1 MAVRRVEMHAGERRA
16 DGICHDIRNR
26 LSAAFITP
34 IDQEDILHLAQ
45 LLDDVTDALDEVALE
60 CYMFRLAELPAG
72 APAFAGLTR
81 RCVGKLCEAAIELRN
96 FRSSG
101 RLRALLAEVNTLEE
115 QADDAYAT
123 AIHDLFAEDAAPR
136 TLIAGKA
143 IFDCMEACCDLCGHA
158 ADVMDQIIIKNT
170 CSGTTPIRPGRSVRP
185 RSCDICRRPQTGS
198 AGAGGMIW
206 IGCSAPRDRV
216 SCWHGSS

>member
-1 MAVRRVEMHAGERRA
+1 MAKKTNEYFLLIEQQAAICVEAAALLENILTEYSAAGMAVRRVEMHAVERRA

-72 APAFAGLTR
+72 TPAFAGLTR

-170 CSGTTPIRPGRSVRP
+170 
-185 RSCDICRRPQTGS
+185 
-198 AGAGGMIW
+198 
-206 IGCSAPRDRV
+206 
-216 SCWHGSS
+216 

>member
-1 MAVRRVEMHAGERRA
+1 MAKKTNEYFLLIEQQAAICVEAAALLENILTEYSAAGMAVRRVEMHAVERRA

-34 IDQEDILHLAQ
+34 IDQEDILRLAQ

-136 TLIAGKA
+136 TLMAGKA

-170 CSGTTPIRPGRSVRP
+170 
-185 RSCDICRRPQTGS
+185 
-198 AGAGGMIW
+198 
-206 IGCSAPRDRV
+206 
-216 SCWHGSS
+216 

>member
-1 MAVRRVEMHAGERRA
+1 MAKKTNEYFLLIEQQAAICVEAAALLENILTEYSAAGMAVRRVEMHAVERRA

-45 LLDDVTDALDEVALE
+45 LLDDVTDVLDEVALE

-170 CSGTTPIRPGRSVRP
+170 
-185 RSCDICRRPQTGS
+185 
-198 AGAGGMIW
+198 
-206 IGCSAPRDRV
+206 
-216 SCWHGSS
+216 

>member
-1 MAVRRVEMHAGERRA
+1 MAKKTNEYFLLIEQQAAICVEAAALLENILTEYSAAGMAVRRVEMHAVERRA

-45 LLDDVTDALDEVALE
+45 LLDGVTDALDEVALE

-101 RLRALLAEVNTLEE
+101 RLRAQLAEVNTLEE

-170 CSGTTPIRPGRSVRP
+170 
-185 RSCDICRRPQTGS
+185 
-198 AGAGGMIW
+198 
-206 IGCSAPRDRV
+206 
-216 SCWHGSS
+216 

>member
-1 MAVRRVEMHAGERRA
+1 MAKKTNEYFLLIEQQAAICVEAAALLENILTEYSAAGMAVRRVEMHAVERRA

-60 CYMFRLAELPAG
+60 CCMFRLAELPAG

-170 CSGTTPIRPGRSVRP
+170 
-185 RSCDICRRPQTGS
+185 
-198 AGAGGMIW
+198 
-206 IGCSAPRDRV
+206 
-216 SCWHGSS
+216 

>member
-1 MAVRRVEMHAGERRA
+1 MAKKTNEYFLLIEQQAAICVEAAALLENILTEYSAAGMAVRRVEMHAVERRA

-60 CYMFRLAELPAG
+60 CYMFRFAELPAG

-170 CSGTTPIRPGRSVRP
+170 
-185 RSCDICRRPQTGS
+185 
-198 AGAGGMIW
+198 
-206 IGCSAPRDRV
+206 
-216 SCWHGSS
+216 

>member
-1 MAVRRVEMHAGERRA
+1 MAKKTNEYFLLIEQQAAICVEAAALLENILTEYSAASMAVRRVEMHAVERRA

-123 AIHDLFAEDAAPR
+123 AIHDLFAEDAAHR

-170 CSGTTPIRPGRSVRP
+170 
-185 RSCDICRRPQTGS
+185 
-198 AGAGGMIW
+198 
-206 IGCSAPRDRV
+206 
-216 SCWHGSS
+216 

>member
-1 MAVRRVEMHAGERRA
+1 MAKKTNEYFLLIEQQAAICVEAAALLENILTEYSAAGMAVRRVEMHAVERRA

-26 LSAAFITP
+26 LSATFITP

-170 CSGTTPIRPGRSVRP
+170 
-185 RSCDICRRPQTGS
+185 
-198 AGAGGMIW
+198 
-206 IGCSAPRDRV
+206 
-216 SCWHGSS
+216 

>member
-1 MAVRRVEMHAGERRA
+1 MAKKTNEYFLLIEQQAAICVEAAALLENILTEYSAAGMAVRRVEMHAVERRA

-60 CYMFRLAELPAG
+60 CYMFRLAVLPAG

-170 CSGTTPIRPGRSVRP
+170 
-185 RSCDICRRPQTGS
+185 
-198 AGAGGMIW
+198 
-206 IGCSAPRDRV
+206 
-216 SCWHGSS
+216 

>member
-1 MAVRRVEMHAGERRA
+1 MAKKTNEYFLLIEQQAANCVEAAALLENILTEYSAAGMAVRRVEMHAVERRA

-101 RLRALLAEVNTLEE
+101 RLRALLAKVNTLEE

-170 CSGTTPIRPGRSVRP
+170 
-185 RSCDICRRPQTGS
+185 
-198 AGAGGMIW
+198 
-206 IGCSAPRDRV
+206 
-216 SCWHGSS
+216 

>member
-1 MAVRRVEMHAGERRA
+1 MAKKTNEYFLLIEQQAAICVEAAALLENILTEYSAAGMAVRRVEMHAVERRA

-136 TLIAGKA
+136 TLIAGKE

-170 CSGTTPIRPGRSVRP
+170 
-185 RSCDICRRPQTGS
+185 
-198 AGAGGMIW
+198 
-206 IGCSAPRDRV
+206 
-216 SCWHGSS
+216 

>member
-1 MAVRRVEMHAGERRA
+1 MAMKTNEYFLLSEQQAAICVEAAALLENILTEYSAAGMAVRRVEMHAVERRA

-170 CSGTTPIRPGRSVRP
+170 
-185 RSCDICRRPQTGS
+185 
-198 AGAGGMIW
+198 
-206 IGCSAPRDRV
+206 
-216 SCWHGSS
+216 

>member
-1 MAVRRVEMHAGERRA
+1 MAKKTNEYFLLIEQQAAICVEAAALLENILTEYSAAGMAVRRVEMHAVERRA

-143 IFDCMEACCDLCGHA
+143 IFDCMEACCVLCGHA

-170 CSGTTPIRPGRSVRP
+170 
-185 RSCDICRRPQTGS
+185 
-198 AGAGGMIW
+198 
-206 IGCSAPRDRV
+206 
-216 SCWHGSS
+216 

>member
-1 MAVRRVEMHAGERRA
+1 MAKKTNEYFLLIEQQAAICVEAAALLENILTEYSAAGMAVRRVEMHAVERRA

-72 APAFAGLTR
+72 AFAGLTR

-170 CSGTTPIRPGRSVRP
+170 
-185 RSCDICRRPQTGS
+185 
-198 AGAGGMIW
+198 
-206 IGCSAPRDRV
+206 
-216 SCWHGSS
+216 

>member
-1 MAVRRVEMHAGERRA
+1 MAKKTNEYFLLIEQQAAICVEAAALLENILTEYSAAGMAVRRVEMHAVERRA

-60 CYMFRLAELPAG
+60 CNMFRLAELPAG

-170 CSGTTPIRPGRSVRP
+170 
-185 RSCDICRRPQTGS
+185 
-198 AGAGGMIW
+198 
-206 IGCSAPRDRV
+206 
-216 SCWHGSS
+216 

>member
-1 MAVRRVEMHAGERRA
+1 MAKKTNEYFLLIEQQAAICVEAAALLENILTEYSAAGMAVRRVEMHAVERRA

-72 APAFAGLTR
+72 APAFAWLTH

-170 CSGTTPIRPGRSVRP
+170 
-185 RSCDICRRPQTGS
+185 
-198 AGAGGMIW
+198 
-206 IGCSAPRDRV
+206 
-216 SCWHGSS
+216 

>member
-1 MAVRRVEMHAGERRA
+1 MAKKTNEYFLLIEQQAAICVEAAALLENILTEYSAAGMAVRRVEMHAVERRA

-34 IDQEDILHLAQ
+34 IDQEDILRLAQ

-123 AIHDLFAEDAAPR
+123 AIHDLFAENAAPR

-143 IFDCMEACCDLCGHA
+143 VFDCMEACCDLCGHA

-170 CSGTTPIRPGRSVRP
+170 
-185 RSCDICRRPQTGS
+185 
-198 AGAGGMIW
+198 
-206 IGCSAPRDRV
+206 
-216 SCWHGSS
+216 

>member
-1 MAVRRVEMHAGERRA
+1 MAKKTNEYFLLIEQQAAICVKAAALLENILTEYSAAGMAVRRVEMHAVERRA

-170 CSGTTPIRPGRSVRP
+170 
-185 RSCDICRRPQTGS
+185 
-198 AGAGGMIW
+198 
-206 IGCSAPRDRV
+206 
-216 SCWHGSS
+216 

>member
-1 MAVRRVEMHAGERRA
+1 MAKKTNEYFLLIEQQAAICVEAAALLENILTEYSAAGMAVRRVEMHAVERRA

-96 FRSSG
+96 FRSSA

-170 CSGTTPIRPGRSVRP
+170 
-185 RSCDICRRPQTGS
+185 
-198 AGAGGMIW
+198 
-206 IGCSAPRDRV
+206 
-216 SCWHGSS
+216 

>member
-1 MAVRRVEMHAGERRA
+1 MAKKTNEYFLLIEQQAAICVEAATLLENILTEYSAAGMAVRRVEMHAVERRA

-170 CSGTTPIRPGRSVRP
+170 
-185 RSCDICRRPQTGS
+185 
-198 AGAGGMIW
+198 
-206 IGCSAPRDRV
+206 
-216 SCWHGSS
+216 

>member
-1 MAVRRVEMHAGERRA
+1 MAKKTNEYFLLIEQQAAICVEAAALLENILTEYSAAGMAVRRVEMHAVERRA

-158 ADVMDQIIIKNT
+158 ADVMDQIIIKYT
-170 CSGTTPIRPGRSVRP
+170 
-185 RSCDICRRPQTGS
+185 
-198 AGAGGMIW
+198 
-206 IGCSAPRDRV
+206 
-216 SCWHGSS
+216 

>member
-1 MAVRRVEMHAGERRA
+1 MAKKTNEYFLLIEQQAAICVEAAALLENILTEYSAAGMAVRRVEMHAVERRA

-81 RCVGKLCEAAIELRN
+81 QCVGKLCEAAIELRN

-170 CSGTTPIRPGRSVRP
+170 
-185 RSCDICRRPQTGS
+185 
-198 AGAGGMIW
+198 
-206 IGCSAPRDRV
+206 
-216 SCWHGSS
+216 

>member
-1 MAVRRVEMHAGERRA
+1 MAKKTNEYFLLIEQQAAICVEAAALLENILTEYSAAGMAVRRVEMHAVERRA

-45 LLDDVTDALDEVALE
+45 LLDDVTDALDEVAPE

-170 CSGTTPIRPGRSVRP
+170 
-185 RSCDICRRPQTGS
+185 
-198 AGAGGMIW
+198 
-206 IGCSAPRDRV
+206 
-216 SCWHGSS
+216 

>member
-1 MAVRRVEMHAGERRA
+1 MAKKTNEYFLLIEQQAAICVEAAALLENILTEYSSAGMAVRRVEMHAVERRA

-170 CSGTTPIRPGRSVRP
+170 
-185 RSCDICRRPQTGS
+185 
-198 AGAGGMIW
+198 
-206 IGCSAPRDRV
+206 
-216 SCWHGSS
+216 

>member
-1 MAVRRVEMHAGERRA
+1 MAKKTNEYFLLIEQQAAICVEAAALLENILTEYSAAGMAVRRVEMHAVERRA

-60 CYMFRLAELPAG
+60 FYMFRLAELPAG

-143 IFDCMEACCDLCGHA
+143 VFDCMEACCDLCGHA

-170 CSGTTPIRPGRSVRP
+170 
-185 RSCDICRRPQTGS
+185 
-198 AGAGGMIW
+198 
-206 IGCSAPRDRV
+206 
-216 SCWHGSS
+216 

>member
-1 MAVRRVEMHAGERRA
+1 MAKKTNEYFLLIEQQAAICVEAAALLENILTEYSAAGMAVRRVEMHAVERRA

-96 FRSSG
+96 FRLSG

-170 CSGTTPIRPGRSVRP
+170 
-185 RSCDICRRPQTGS
+185 
-198 AGAGGMIW
+198 
-206 IGCSAPRDRV
+206 
-216 SCWHGSS
+216 

>member
-1 MAVRRVEMHAGERRA
+1 MAKKTNEYFLLIEQQAAICVEAAALLENILTEYSAAGMAVRRVEMHAVERRA

-34 IDQEDILHLAQ
+34 IDQEEILHLAQ

-170 CSGTTPIRPGRSVRP
+170 
-185 RSCDICRRPQTGS
+185 
-198 AGAGGMIW
+198 
-206 IGCSAPRDRV
+206 
-216 SCWHGSS
+216 

>member
-1 MAVRRVEMHAGERRA
+1 MAKKTNEYFLLIEQQAAICVEAAALLENILTEYSAAGMAVRRVEMHAVERRA
-16 DGICHDIRNR
+16 DGICHDNRNR

-170 CSGTTPIRPGRSVRP
+170 
-185 RSCDICRRPQTGS
+185 
-198 AGAGGMIW
+198 
-206 IGCSAPRDRV
+206 
-216 SCWHGSS
+216 

>member
-1 MAVRRVEMHAGERRA
+1 MAKKTNEYFLLIEQQAAICVEAAALMAVRRVEMHAVERRA

-170 CSGTTPIRPGRSVRP
+170 
-185 RSCDICRRPQTGS
+185 
-198 AGAGGMIW
+198 
-206 IGCSAPRDRV
+206 
-216 SCWHGSS
+216 

>member
-1 MAVRRVEMHAGERRA
+1 MAKKTNEYFLLIEQQAAICVEAAALLENILTEYSAAGMAVRRVEMHAVERRA

-143 IFDCMEACCDLCGHA
+143 IFDCMEACCDLRGHA

-170 CSGTTPIRPGRSVRP
+170 
-185 RSCDICRRPQTGS
+185 
-198 AGAGGMIW
+198 
-206 IGCSAPRDRV
+206 
-216 SCWHGSS
+216 

>member
-1 MAVRRVEMHAGERRA
+1 MAKKTNEYFLLIEQQAAICVEAAALLENILTEYSAAGMAVRRVEMHAVERRA

-72 APAFAGLTR
+72 APAFAGLTH
-81 RCVGKLCEAAIELRN
+81 RCVGKLCEAAIELRS

-143 IFDCMEACCDLCGHA
+143 VFDCMEACCDLCGHA

-170 CSGTTPIRPGRSVRP
+170 
-185 RSCDICRRPQTGS
+185 
-198 AGAGGMIW
+198 
-206 IGCSAPRDRV
+206 
-216 SCWHGSS
+216 

>member
-1 MAVRRVEMHAGERRA
+1 MAKKTNEYFLLIEQQAAICVEAAALLENILTEYSAAGMAVRRVEMHAVERRA

-115 QADDAYAT
+115 QAEDAYAT
-123 AIHDLFAEDAAPR
+123 AIQDLFAEDAAPR

-170 CSGTTPIRPGRSVRP
+170 
-185 RSCDICRRPQTGS
+185 
-198 AGAGGMIW
+198 
-206 IGCSAPRDRV
+206 
-216 SCWHGSS
+216 

>member
-1 MAVRRVEMHAGERRA
+1 MAKKTNEYFLLIEQQAAICVEAAAWLENILTEYSAAGMAVRRVEMHAVERRA

-170 CSGTTPIRPGRSVRP
+170 
-185 RSCDICRRPQTGS
+185 
-198 AGAGGMIW
+198 
-206 IGCSAPRDRV
+206 
-216 SCWHGSS
+216 

>member
-1 MAVRRVEMHAGERRA
+1 MAKKTNEYFLLIEQQAAICVEAAALLENILTEYSAAGMAVRRVEMHAVERRA

-34 IDQEDILHLAQ
+34 IDQEDILYLAQ

-170 CSGTTPIRPGRSVRP
+170 
-185 RSCDICRRPQTGS
+185 
-198 AGAGGMIW
+198 
-206 IGCSAPRDRV
+206 
-216 SCWHGSS
+216 

>member
-1 MAVRRVEMHAGERRA
+1 MAKKTNEYFLLIEQQAAICVEAAALLENILTEYSAAGMAVRRVEMHAVERRA

-72 APAFAGLTR
+72 VPAFAGLTR

-170 CSGTTPIRPGRSVRP
+170 
-185 RSCDICRRPQTGS
+185 
-198 AGAGGMIW
+198 
-206 IGCSAPRDRV
+206 
-216 SCWHGSS
+216 

>member
-1 MAVRRVEMHAGERRA
+1 MAKKTNEYFLLIEQQAAICVEAAALLENILTEYSAAGMAVRRVEMHAVERRA

-81 RCVGKLCEAAIELRN
+81 RCVCKLCEAAIELRN

-170 CSGTTPIRPGRSVRP
+170 
-185 RSCDICRRPQTGS
+185 
-198 AGAGGMIW
+198 
-206 IGCSAPRDRV
+206 
-216 SCWHGSS
+216 

>member
-1 MAVRRVEMHAGERRA
+1 MAKKTNEYFLLIEQQAAICVEAAALLENILTEYSAAGMAVRRVEMHAVERRA

-60 CYMFRLAELPAG
+60 FYMFRLAELPAG

-143 IFDCMEACCDLCGHA
+143 IFDCMEACCNLCGHA

-170 CSGTTPIRPGRSVRP
+170 
-185 RSCDICRRPQTGS
+185 
-198 AGAGGMIW
+198 
-206 IGCSAPRDRV
+206 
-216 SCWHGSS
+216 

>member
-1 MAVRRVEMHAGERRA
+1 MAKKTNEYFLLIEQQAAICVEAAALLENILTEYSAAGMAVRRVEMHAVERRA

-115 QADDAYAT
+115 QADDAYAA

-170 CSGTTPIRPGRSVRP
+170 
-185 RSCDICRRPQTGS
+185 
-198 AGAGGMIW
+198 
-206 IGCSAPRDRV
+206 
-216 SCWHGSS
+216 

>member
-1 MAVRRVEMHAGERRA
+1 MAKKTNEYFLLIEQQAAICVEAAALLENILTEYSAAGMAVRRVEMHAVERRA

-123 AIHDLFAEDAAPR
+123 AIHDLFAEDAAPH

-170 CSGTTPIRPGRSVRP
+170 
-185 RSCDICRRPQTGS
+185 
-198 AGAGGMIW
+198 
-206 IGCSAPRDRV
+206 
-216 SCWHGSS
+216 